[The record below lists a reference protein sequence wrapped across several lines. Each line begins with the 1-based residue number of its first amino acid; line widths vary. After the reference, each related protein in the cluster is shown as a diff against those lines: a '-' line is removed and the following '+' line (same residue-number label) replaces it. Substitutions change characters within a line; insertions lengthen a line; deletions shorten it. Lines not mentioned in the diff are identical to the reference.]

1 LDKKFNVLGKR
12 RFSFVM
18 TLLIMIFFYLPIVM
32 LIALSFNS
40 ARQGVIWTGFTLK
53 WYSVLFRDDEIWRA
67 FLNTAVIA
75 LTSSAVATAI
85 GVFSAIG
92 IYWHNFR
99 LKRYFQVLIYTP
111 LIVPDILMGVSMLMF
126 FVSLRIQLGLFTIF
140 IAHVTFSISYVIL
153 IVIARLEDFDYS
165 IIEAA
170 QDLGA
175 NWYQTFFKVII
186 PMIKPAIIASFLL
199 SVTLSIDDF
208 VITFFVAGP
217 GSTTLPLQIYSMIKF
232 GVSPEINALST
243 LLIGATFL
251 ISIFGLRFRKLI
263 FS

>member
-1 LDKKFNVLGKR
+1 
-12 RFSFVM
+12 
-18 TLLIMIFFYLPIVM
+18 
-32 LIALSFNS
+32 
-40 ARQGVIWTGFTLK
+40 
-53 WYSVLFRDDEIWRA
+53 
-67 FLNTAVIA
+67 
-75 LTSSAVATAI
+75 
-85 GVFSAIG
+85 
-92 IYWHNFR
+92 
-99 LKRYFQVLIYTP
+99 
-111 LIVPDILMGVSMLMF
+111 
-126 FVSLRIQLGLFTIF
+126 
-140 IAHVTFSISYVIL
+140 
-153 IVIARLEDFDYS
+153 VIARLEDFDYS

-175 NWYQTFFKVII
+175 SWYQIFFKIII

-199 SVTLSIDDF
+199 SITLSIDDF

-243 LLIGATFL
+243 LLIGATFI

>member
-1 LDKKFNVLGKR
+1 MDKEFNVLGKR
-12 RFSFVM
+12 RFSFIM
-18 TLLIMIFFYLPIVM
+18 TLLIMIFFYLPIAM

-67 FLNTAVIA
+67 FLNTVIIA
-75 LTSSAVATAI
+75 LTSSTVATAI
-85 GVFSAIG
+85 GVLSAIG

-99 LKRYFQVLIYTP
+99 LKRYFQALIYTP

-175 NWYQTFFKVII
+175 SWYQIFFKIII

-199 SVTLSIDDF
+199 SITLSIDDF

-243 LLIGATFL
+243 LLIGATFI